1 MYYVTC
7 DGSPLL
13 DWRDD
18 DLILVNPK
26 VNLEVN
32 TVGEGSFTIYKN
44 HPHFDKLKKLKSVV
58 EVSDENGVIFRG
70 RMTGDTVDFD
80 HGMTVDL
87 EGVMAFFNDSIV
99 RPFSFPKDFE
109 ENAEYN
115 TVAASGN
122 VVAFFLK
129 WLIDNHNAQVQ
140 DFQKM
145 KLGNVTVTDPDN
157 AITRSSS
164 NYVSTWD
171 AIKSKLFDSALGG
184 YLCIRYEADGN
195 YIDYLSEFTETNS
208 QRVEYGENLLDLT
221 NATEASETYSAI
233 IPIGAAGLTLKGLA
247 DGDIT
252 GDLVKL
258 GDTIYSRSAVEAYGW
273 IYAPVNLTTWDDV
286 VDDRALRTVGAEWL
300 ANGGASVLKAIE
312 ATAVD
317 LHFTA
322 EQAES
327 LRIYKNVE
335 VYSAPHGISEIF
347 PLSKLEIDLLNP
359 QNTKVN
365 VGKTLKSLTE
375 RTAIQEEE
383 ALLKYSKLEKTD
395 EEIRLYV
402 VDEIAGAKAEF
413 KVTLNGLNTTVEN
426 YEKTVNGYTTQ
437 VANYAAAVDGFSAN
451 LKLYSDEVG
460 GYKEQTANY
469 AAALTGYS
477 GEVKNYAETVDGY
490 TEQVISFN
498 GTVEGFTQTV
508 AAYSETVAGYTE
520 QYSIIS
526 QTVNNITLEVTDE
539 DGTVSIQLKS
549 GDADLGTAGTIDMTG
564 LVTFSAL
571 KTEGETTINGSNITT
586 GTIDA
591 KRLNLYGE
599 LKVYEENDGDLGG
612 YIGFCE
618 GFDETEGEGT
628 NDNIGIGVMNSPAT
642 GQCICTD
649 DFARLSFGN
658 YSQVIASNRYL
669 DLKGPGIIRFLLPE
683 GMLAEDG
690 ETPLEFKSY
699 LRLDDE
705 DFRGYS
711 TRQLRLGNAGN
722 PWSALYA
729 DSCSCCTSD
738 ENRKNSIEALPEKY
752 LTMFDHLAPKR
763 FKMNTGTSGRY
774 HVGYVAQGVKAAM
787 DIAGIDSTEFGGW
800 IADITEDGV
809 PVYMLRYEEFGA
821 IYAAKIKQ
829 LEARMAELE
838 VKQNG

>member
-7 DGSPLL
+7 DGYPLL

-99 RPFSFPKDFE
+99 RPFSFPKDFA
-109 ENAEYN
+109 ENAEYI
-115 TVAASGN
+115 TAAASGN

-171 AIKSKLFDSALGG
+171 ALKSKLFDSALGG

-258 GDTIYSRSAVEAYGW
+258 GDTIYSRSAVAEYGW

-317 LHFTA
+317 LHFTS

-402 VDEIAGAKAEF
+402 VDEIAGAQSQI
-413 KVTLNGLNTTVEN
+413 KVRLDGIELEVHGENGNGGLAGQYSSISQSVSDIALEVHGADGKGGLAGQYTAIQQTVSDLSIKVVGVDGKETSVKLSDGSISLNGLVTVASL
-426 YEKTVNGYTTQ
+426 GSGGTTQ
-437 VANYAAAVDGFSAN
+437 IDGSR
-451 LKLYSDEVG
+451 
-460 GYKEQTANY
+460 
-469 AAALTGYS
+469 
-477 GEVKNYAETVDGY
+477 
-490 TEQVISFN
+490 
-498 GTVEGFTQTV
+498 
-508 AAYSETVAGYTE
+508 
-520 QYSIIS
+520 
-526 QTVNNITLEVTDE
+526 
-539 DGTVSIQLKS
+539 
-549 GDADLGTAGTIDMTG
+549 
-564 LVTFSAL
+564 
-571 KTEGETTINGSNITT
+571 ITT
-586 GTIDA
+586 GTISAD
-591 KRLNLYGE
+591 RLNLTGKLTFGMFTDAAQDDIAEAATDAATTYIDEWCVSSPTIKGGKFYDAAE
-599 LKVYEENDGDLGG
+599 LPLGRLRLAYYQDQEGLPMLLFDGLAYNSKGAIKSETSLFAVYPMAVDYSWVGMALGG
-612 YIGFCE
+612 THILDISGGKVSPSSAWDFS
-618 GFDETEGEGT
+618 
-628 NDNIGIGVMNSPAT
+628 GVTAT
-642 GQCICTD
+642 
-649 DFARLSFGN
+649 AVFG
-658 YSQVIASNRYL
+658 
-669 DLKGPGIIRFLLPE
+669 
-683 GMLAEDG
+683 
-690 ETPLEFKSY
+690 
-699 LRLDDE
+699 
-705 DFRGYS
+705 
-711 TRQLRLGNAGN
+711 
-722 PWSALYA
+722 
-729 DSCSCCTSD
+729 
-738 ENRKNSIEALPEKY
+738 
-752 LTMFDHLAPKR
+752 
-763 FKMNTGTSGRY
+763 
-774 HVGYVAQGVKAAM
+774 
-787 DIAGIDSTEFGGW
+787 
-800 IADITEDGV
+800 
-809 PVYMLRYEEFGA
+809 
-821 IYAAKIKQ
+821 
-829 LEARMAELE
+829 
-838 VKQNG
+838 

>member
-1 MYYVTC
+1 MYKLTC
-7 DGSPLL
+7 DGYPLL

-26 VNLEVN
+26 VRLEVN

-58 EVSDENGVIFRG
+58 EVSDETGVIFRG

-80 HGMTVDL
+80 HGMAVDL

-99 RPFSFPKDFE
+99 RPFSFPKDFA

-115 TVAASGN
+115 TAAASGN

-171 AIKSKLFDSALGG
+171 ALKSKLFDSALGG

-252 GDLVKL
+252 ADLVKE

-273 IYAPVNLTTWDDV
+273 ICAPVGLTTWDDV

-317 LHFTA
+317 LHFTS

-347 PLSKLEIDLLNP
+347 PLSKPEIDLLNP

-365 VGKTLKSLTE
+365 VGKTLKSLGK
-375 RTAIQEEE
+375 INSHY
-383 ALLKYSKLEKTD
+383 ALKNYGVNAQPYYILKNAEGEMLVDPHGYDLE
-395 EEIRLYV
+395 
-402 VDEIAGAKAEF
+402 
-413 KVTLNGLNTTVEN
+413 
-426 YEKTVNGYTTQ
+426 
-437 VANYAAAVDGFSAN
+437 VANFVKFLQDG
-451 LKLYSDEVG
+451 
-460 GYKEQTANY
+460 
-469 AAALTGYS
+469 
-477 GEVKNYAETVDGY
+477 
-490 TEQVISFN
+490 I
-498 GTVEGFTQTV
+498 
-508 AAYSETVAGYTE
+508 AAYKAG
-520 QYSIIS
+520 
-526 QTVNNITLEVTDE
+526 
-539 DGTVSIQLKS
+539 K
-549 GDADLGTAGTIDMTG
+549 
-564 LVTFSAL
+564 
-571 KTEGETTINGSNITT
+571 
-586 GTIDA
+586 
-591 KRLNLYGE
+591 
-599 LKVYEENDGDLGG
+599 
-612 YIGFCE
+612 
-618 GFDETEGEGT
+618 
-628 NDNIGIGVMNSPAT
+628 
-642 GQCICTD
+642 
-649 DFARLSFGN
+649 
-658 YSQVIASNRYL
+658 
-669 DLKGPGIIRFLLPE
+669 
-683 GMLAEDG
+683 
-690 ETPLEFKSY
+690 
-699 LRLDDE
+699 
-705 DFRGYS
+705 
-711 TRQLRLGNAGN
+711 
-722 PWSALYA
+722 
-729 DSCSCCTSD
+729 
-738 ENRKNSIEALPEKY
+738 
-752 LTMFDHLAPKR
+752 
-763 FKMNTGTSGRY
+763 
-774 HVGYVAQGVKAAM
+774 
-787 DIAGIDSTEFGGW
+787 
-800 IADITEDGV
+800 
-809 PVYMLRYEEFGA
+809 
-821 IYAAKIKQ
+821 
-829 LEARMAELE
+829 
-838 VKQNG
+838 